1 MNKKIKGISLA
12 FLAML
17 GGGIFAVPYRL
28 SLETAEPLTVV
39 WGIFICALF
48 FSIPG
53 AWISRKRMRYSLKIG
68 LIILA
73 TSMAG
78 LLGNYSAC
86 RALSQDSPT
95 LFSLVSRS
103 EIIIAIILSW
113 IFLKEWISIRVWIAM
128 IFIILGIFVMKFE
141 SLNFE
146 LNEWSAPLWALLTA
160 FSFAVMLVLAKSII
174 HEIDPQVL
182 NVFRLTISLIVL
194 WSFVDVRLGIA
205 DLEITEWKLLA
216 FAAFCGPFLGR
227 ITYTYS
233 LRYLTVSKSVI
244 ICSFSPAITLLFE
257 LLFFGTII
265 SWLEALGGVILL
277 GGIVWVFVPR
287 IRNK

>member
-1 MNKKIKGISLA
+1 MSNNIKGLCLA
-12 FLAML
+12 LLAMF
-17 GGGIFAVPYRL
+17 GAGIFALPYRL
-28 SLETAEPLTVV
+28 SLETAAPLTVV
-39 WGIFICALF
+39 WGIFVWALF
-48 FSIPG
+48 FSLPG
-53 AWISRKRMRYSLKIG
+53 AWISRKQMRYSLRIAW
-68 LIILA
+68 ISLA
-73 TSMAG
+73 TALAG

-86 RALSQDSPT
+86 QALTQDSPT
-95 LFSLVSRS
+95 LFNLVSRS